1 MRVKIAYTVELEDVE
16 EEVSEIMSKATDAL
30 DFSYQELVR
39 IQLDLDTKVGNIE
52 NQIHMIDV
60 IRRKMM
66 KADQVLEDCHLILQG
81 YKVAKGN
88 IKENED
94 EVQDG

>member
-81 YKVAKGN
+81 YKVAKDN

>member
-1 MRVKIAYTVELEDVE
+1 MRVKITYTVELEEVE
-16 EEVSEIMSKATDAL
+16 EQVAEIMSKAVDVL

-39 IQLDLDTKVGNIE
+39 IQIDLDSKVGNIE
-52 NQIHMIDV
+52 HQVEMIEI

-66 KADQVLEDCHLILQG
+66 KADQVLEDCYSILQG
-81 YKVAKGN
+81 YKIAKDK
-88 IKENED
+88 IKEQEN